1 MYKRGKMKIS
11 FILPGFTR
19 HPVGGYKIVF
29 EYANRLSK
37 NGFDVQIVFLNNNRL
52 KKLGWMRRVPLYLAT
67 QYEPRWIKLN
77 KNIKKIS
84 YCDTEFNQKIKTD
97 IAIATAVETV
107 YPTEKICLQAH
118 KIYFIQDFEDWN
130 VSKKYLYSTYKLGFK
145 NIVIAKWLKDIVDK
159 YSLQP
164 SVYIRNPL
172 DITQY
177 RVFNPIENRNK
188 YTIGMLYHSGS
199 YKGSA
204 ETFESL
210 CRLKDRFSELKII
223 MFGTCDPPKD
233 LPEWVTYYKNAS
245 QEQTVKI
252 YNNINIFVCGTIKEG
267 FGLTG
272 LEAMACGATLV
283 TTDYEGAKEY
293 AINGINSL
301 TVPVK
306 DWKNLREKV
315 AYLMMNNDV
324 RMKLA
329 NKGIETARNFS
340 WEKAYFKFV
349 NAIMNS

>member
-1 MYKRGKMKIS
+1 MKVS
-11 FILPGFTR
+11 FVLPGFSR
-19 HPVGGYKIVF
+19 KPVGGYKIAF
-29 EYANRLSK
+29 EYANRLVK
-37 NGFDVQIVFLNNNRL
+37 HGYDVELIFINNNSL
-52 KKLGWMRRVPLYLAT
+52 KRQKLPHILRKQLLFCAT
-67 QYEPRWIKLN
+67 QYEPTWFKLD
-77 KNIKKIS
+77 KRIKKIS
-84 YCDTEFNQKIKTD
+84 YLDSRFSKKIKTD
-97 IAIATAVETV
+97 VAIATAVETA
-107 YPTEKICLQAH
+107 YPTKRICVAN
-118 KIYFIQDFEDWN
+118 KKYYFIQDFEDWN
-130 VSKKYLYSTYKLGFK
+130 VSKDYLYSTYKLGFK

-204 ETFESL
+204 KTFESL

-245 QEQTVKI
+245 QERTVKI

-315 AYLMMNNDV
+315 AYLMTNNDV

-340 WEKAYFKFV
+340 WKKAYSEFV
-349 NAIMNS
+349 NAVTDL